1 MSRKSRYRVISDIL
15 STLLLLILAALLISR
30 IVLLIFGIP
39 SPIAVV
45 SGTSMEPTLVEGD
58 MVILYKPPPSDI
70 KPGDVIVYL
79 SKTGKY
85 IIHRV
90 IDVEVVNGEYYYRTR
105 GDNVLIEDY
114 VQYDGIY
121 GISYKR
127 VIGKV
132 LSINGIIF
140 KIPYIGYLS
149 LLLYS

>member
-1 MSRKSRYRVISDIL
+1 MSRKSKYRVISDIL
-15 STLLLLILAALLISR
+15 STLLLLILATLLVSR

-85 IIHRV
+85 IIHRA
-90 IDVEVVNGEYYYRTR
+90 IDVEVVNGEYYYRTK
-105 GDNVLIEDY
+105 GDNVFREDKHE
-114 VQYDGIY
+114 YDGIY

>member
-1 MSRKSRYRVISDIL
+1 MSRKSRYRVISDLL